1 MKHFTRIPSD
11 LSSGWRI
18 TCENDCAETVS
29 LDRQTQWPGEKA
41 RNFFVICLQLPT
53 LAFILPL
60 SPDNPFWRE
69 VFQDGSCAGAV
80 FRHCTTQAPCD
91 WRRSFLPVGSSTLAN
106 INPRNLVTKLNDLC
120 RRALEGAAGLCLS
133 RTNFAVEIEHWLLKL
148 LEAQN
153 SDLTCIM
160 KQYDIDR
167 SKVVNQLTRYVDKFR
182 TGNGKPPSMS
192 QDILELMEKAWV
204 IASLNMSAFKLRSAH
219 LLVTMLT
226 ERNFQIRLQESCPDL
241 AKIPNEKLSME
252 LRNVI
257 ANSDEEQ
264 MEAAAVAT
272 ASPAAGGEAGQA
284 VRPGSK
290 TPSLDQFCTDLT
302 EQARQ
307 KRIDPV
313 LGRDNEIRQLIDILT
328 RRRQNNPI
336 LAGEAGV
343 GKTAVVEGFALR
355 IVAGD
360 VPETMKKVKLMSL
373 DLGLLQAGA
382 GAKGEF
388 ENRLKSVI
396 AEVKASPIPIIL
408 FIDEAHTLIGAG
420 AAPGTGDAANLLK
433 PALAR
438 GELRTVAATTW
449 SEYKKSFETDPALK
463 RRFQVVKVDEPDEAK
478 AIQMMRGVRSV
489 LEKHHK
495 VWISDEAVEE
505 SVKLSKRYIPDRQL
519 PDKSVSLL
527 DTSCARVG
535 LSQSTTPPQLEDTR
549 REIETLKT
557 EIAAIEREAAVGHG
571 YDERL
576 KELYAALKAKEVAV
590 AALDKRVVEE
600 RQLVTDILAL
610 RDKLEK
616 HANAKDKQ
624 DSPDRLKEAD
634 EAKYRGELGEKSQI
648 LEKLQGERPLVV
660 PVVNGQAVAEIV
672 SSWTGIP
679 LGRMVMDEIQTV
691 MQLGKKLG
699 ERVVGQQH
707 ALDAIAQRVQ
717 TSRAG
722 LSDPRR
728 PIGVFLL
735 VGPSGVGKTETAIAL
750 SEILY
755 GGDRN
760 MVVINMS
767 EFKEEHKISRL
778 TGSAAGYVGYGEG
791 GVLTESVRRKPY
803 SIVLLDEVEKAHQSV
818 QEIFYQ
824 VFDKGT
830 IQDDKGEDIDFKN
843 TIILLTSNA
852 GSDFLMKMCAD
863 PDTRPDP
870 EKLKEAM
877 HPELLKTFKPALLG
891 RMNVVPYYPLT
902 DEVVRRIIHLQMK
915 RIIDRVKANHR
926 AVLEYDD
933 KLVNTI
939 ASRCKEVET
948 GARAVDHIISGSV
961 LPAIS
966 SEVLARMAEGKTLHH
981 IKISADDTG
990 NFVYDLN

>member
-1 MKHFTRIPSD
+1 M
-11 LSSGWRI
+11 
-18 TCENDCAETVS
+18 
-29 LDRQTQWPGEKA
+29 
-41 RNFFVICLQLPT
+41 
-53 LAFILPL
+53 
-60 SPDNPFWRE
+60 
-69 VFQDGSCAGAV
+69 
-80 FRHCTTQAPCD
+80 
-91 WRRSFLPVGSSTLAN
+91 AN
-106 INPRNLVTKLNDLC
+106 INPRNLVSKLNDLC
-120 RRALEGAAGLCLS
+120 RRALESAAGVCMS
-133 RTNFAVEIEHWLLKL
+133 RTNFAIEIEHWLMKL
-148 LEAQN
+148 LEANN
-153 SDLTCIM
+153 SDLTLIM
-160 KQYDIDR
+160 KQYDIDKN
-167 SKVVNQLTRYVDKFR
+167 KVVQQLTRYIDKFR

-192 QDILELMEKAWV
+192 QEILELMEKAWV
-204 IASLNMSAFKLRSAH
+204 IASLNMSAVKLRSAH

-226 ERNFQIRLQESCPDL
+226 ERNFQIRLQDSCAEL

-252 LRNVI
+252 LKTVV

-264 MEAAAVAT
+264 LEAAAVAA
-272 ASPAAGGEAGQA
+272 ASPAAGGTPGVPGVAGA
-284 VRPGSK
+284 
-290 TPSLDQFCTDLT
+290 TPNLTQFCTDLT

-355 IVAGD
+355 IAAGD
-360 VPETMKKVKLMSL
+360 VPDTMKKVKLMSL

-420 AAPGTGDAANLLK
+420 ASPGMGDAANLLK

-463 RRFQVVKVDEPDEAK
+463 RRFQVVKVDEPDEGK
-478 AIQMMRGVRSV
+478 AIQMMRGVMAV

-495 VWISDEAVEE
+495 VKITDEAVEE

-527 DTSCARVG
+527 DTTCARVG
-535 LSQSTTPPQLEDTR
+535 LSQTTTPALLEDTR

-557 EIAAIEREAAVGHG
+557 EITAVEREAAVSHG
-571 YDERL
+571 FDERL
-576 KELYAALKAKEVAV
+576 KELYDHLKAKETHVAE
-590 AALDKRVVEE
+590 LDKRVVEE
-600 RQLVTDILAL
+600 RKLVTDILAL

-616 HANAKDKQ
+616 HAAAKSKP
-624 DSPDRLKEAD
+624 DSPDRLKEP
-634 EAKYRGELGEKSQI
+634 EETKVRGELGEKSSMLAKI
-648 LEKLQGERPLVV
+648 QGERPLVM

-691 MQLGKKLG
+691 MTLGKRLG
-699 ERVVGQQH
+699 ERVIGQQH

-722 LSDPRR
+722 LADPRR

-735 VGPSGVGKTETAIAL
+735 VGPSGVGKTETAVAL

-843 TIILLTSNA
+843 TIIMLTSNA
-852 GSDFLMKMCAD
+852 GSDFLMKMCSD
-863 PDTRPDP
+863 PDTRPDA

-891 RMNVVPYYPLT
+891 RMNVIPYFPLT
-902 DEVVRRIIHLQMK
+902 DEVIRSIIHLQLK
-915 RIIDRVKANHR
+915 RIADRVKANHR
-926 AVLEYDD
+926 AKLEYDD
-933 KLVNTI
+933 KLVNII

-948 GARAVDHIISGSV
+948 GARAVDHILTGSV
-961 LPAIS
+961 LPAVS
-966 SEVLARMAEGKTLHH
+966 NEVLSRMAEGKTLHH
-981 IKISADDTG
+981 IKISANDAG
-990 NFVYDLN
+990 NFVYELN